1 MNRILVPAL
10 ATLCGLTPMGAAE
23 QAPAVLRVTPHV
35 VAPNPGAYTA
45 TTGPRHELVDFN
57 FEPMYWAS
65 NRFAVSEA
73 AVGKLISANLDWFDS
88 YAGGWWDG
96 SIVRVLRIED
106 GKMVQKLRGVAKR
119 YERSE
124 WTHAADGLVPASA
137 TRGEFVMEDWSRPG
151 QQWWLCVRAVD
162 KAGRVGARSAAVRI
176 VHPDIAGDK
185 RARPGNVFTLGA
197 PRLDDKAAGSAPA
210 AVTGFQATCDPAT
223 GLITASWQA
232 ALGDIAGY
240 RIERSFTDPAT
251 HKGQFIEMGSE
262 GGGDRF
268 AFLPG
273 DMVLLAKTAMSIS
286 RSDYA
291 PRLYGTHGAAAPDYA
306 PSFTPT
312 GAWQSREHPS
322 SLVPHP
328 GALPTD
334 VPDGGATCQRIDC
347 REAGIVAIRKFNHAD
362 LTQDWYQ
369 VLDPTRTYVVEVLAR
384 QEGLADPTLRFH
396 LTGPMA
402 DEFKAI
408 GFAMTGAWQKFTAEF
423 TVPRKLDQSG
433 SVGQM
438 GLQWNAPGTVWIDN
452 FRVYPKDVGLGRH
465 DAADRAALK
474 ASGMGAIRTHD
485 TCKTQGYTLDNL
497 LGHPLAGLTSGK
509 DTYSRGNLS
518 ALLKE
523 FREMGVSPWLQ
534 LEFTLQEDEWLGLVE
549 YLAAPY
555 DPAKDTPKSKPWAWR
570 RVQHGQ
576 VKPYI
581 DEFPKLLIEFSNE
594 NWNQIMPFNL
604 AWMEMPDAVTKQTH
618 GAGAIYGMFQEYTIQ
633 VLKRSPYWKSMEQK
647 TEFVL
652 GGWAINDFGY
662 QAAKRSP
669 SSRHVL
675 VAAYNGGWDAGEDPS
690 GDFLPALTKTL
701 NYPPQDG
708 IPTAIRLRRE
718 ADEHA
723 AAGNRP
729 FFIGSYE
736 AGPGY
741 NLDGLN
747 GVRMTPQLVEGESRV
762 MKSLVGGSSTL
773 DCFLGFTYQ
782 GAQLQNFFTFS
793 RNRNYWTS
801 HADHRNGG
809 QAYPAWLGLALWNN
823 HGVGEVLGVV
833 TERMP
838 VRAAPAVGRRPAMDA
853 MPEVAAY
860 ASRKGDRLS
869 VFAISRRL
877 DAPTPL
883 TLRLPISAAK
893 KVTLHTLT
901 GDPQA
906 NNLDAENLRLA
917 SRELP
922 TAVATRDFALDA
934 ARGAAQGLPPASVF
948 CWVFEG
954 VSFADAAPQAL
965 VNPEPGQAELAS
977 GLPLRFR
984 VAFTR
989 PPKAFTPA
997 DVTLSGTTQAQS
1009 CIVTMVPGSHGLEWT
1024 VTVTEV
1030 MDEGRTT
1037 VTAKDLAA
1045 ADGSTIRG
1053 GSGSLDL
1060 RFPAGTVL
1068 PLLAW
1073 NFSKAQE
1080 GMEKRDWKGQAI
1092 APTARMPVVEA
1103 TTLQATPQQLLG
1115 DNEHY
1120 NIDGAG
1126 TWAPGEQVARAPFYF
1141 AIALHPASGKALD
1154 IKRVDC
1160 GFWSSGDLKPRLE
1173 VWQGG
1178 IKVGE
1183 AAFTAAKVINN
1194 KGDLGATTGIPA
1206 SADTSGIPA
1215 LQKLASPVELRIV
1228 FAGLE
1233 EKGGVFGI
1241 GKLGLQADD
1250 LVVLGRL
1257 SGH

>member
-1 MNRILVPAL
+1 MIRHLVPTL
-10 ATLCGLTPMGAAE
+10 AVLACFAAE
-23 QAPAVLRVTPHV
+23 EPAVLRVTPQV
-35 VAPNPGAYTA
+35 VAPDPGAYTA

-57 FEPMYWAS
+57 FEPMYWSS
-65 NRFAVSEA
+65 NRFHVSEA
-73 AVGKLISANLDWFDS
+73 AVGKLIASNLDFYDS
-88 YAGGWWDG
+88 YPGGWWDG
-96 SIVRVLRIED
+96 STVRVLRIED
-106 GKMVQKLRGVAKR
+106 GKLVQKLRGVAKR
-119 YERSE
+119 YERGE
-124 WTHAADGLVPASA
+124 WSHVADGLVPAGT

-151 QQWWLCVRAVD
+151 QQWWLCVRAMD
-162 KAGRVGARSAAVRI
+162 KAGRLGARSAAVPI

-185 RARPGNVFTLGA
+185 RAKPSNVFSQSA
-197 PRLDDKAAGSAPA
+197 PRLDEKATGSAPA
-210 AVTGFQATCDPAT
+210 AVGGFQATCDPAT
-223 GLITASWQA
+223 GLITATWQA
-232 ALGDIAGY
+232 AGGDIVGY

-273 DMVLLAKTAMSIS
+273 DMVLLAKTAMSLA
-286 RSDYA
+286 RTDFA
-291 PRLYGTHGAAAPDYA
+291 PRLHGTHGAAPPDFAPM
-306 PSFTPT
+306 FTPA
-312 GAWQSREHPS
+312 GAWQAREHPFT
-322 SLVPHP
+322 LVPHP
-328 GALPTD
+328 GILPTD
-334 VPDGGATCQRIDC
+334 APDGGATCQRIES
-347 REAGIVAIRKFNHAD
+347 REAGIVSIRKYNHAD

-369 VLDPTRTYVVEVLAR
+369 VLDPARTYVVEVLAR
-384 QEGLADPTLRFH
+384 QEGLAEPTLRFH
-396 LTGPMA
+396 FTGPMSG
-402 DEFKAI
+402 EFKPI
-408 GFAMTGAWQKFTAEF
+408 DFAMTGEWQKFTAEF

-438 GLQWNAPGTVWIDN
+438 GLQWTAPGTVWLDN
-452 FRVYPKDVGLGRH
+452 FRVYPKDVGLVRH

-474 ASGMGAIRTHD
+474 ASGMATLRTHD

-576 VKPYI
+576 AKPYI
-581 DEFPKLLIEFSNE
+581 DEFPKLLLEFSNE
-594 NWNQIMPFNL
+594 NWNPIMPFNL
-604 AWMEMPDAVTKQTH
+604 AWLEMPDTVTGQKH

-633 VLKRSPYWKSMEQK
+633 VLKRSPYWSKAMEQK

-652 GGWAINDFGY
+652 GGWQINDFGY

-690 GDFLPALTKTL
+690 GDFEPALVKTL
-701 NYPPQDG
+701 NYPAQDG

-723 AAGNRP
+723 ANGNKP
-729 FFIGSYE
+729 FLIGSYE

-741 NLDGLN
+741 NIDGLN
-747 GVRMTPQLVEGESRV
+747 GVRMTPQLVESESRV

-809 QAYPAWLGLALWNN
+809 QAYPAWQSLTLWNN
-823 HGVGEVLGVV
+823 HGGGEVLGVV
-833 TERMP
+833 TERVP
-838 VRAAPAVGRRPAMDA
+838 VRAAPAVGRRAAMEA

-877 DAPTPL
+877 DAPLPL
-883 TLRLPISAAK
+883 TLRLPINAAK

-901 GDPQA
+901 GDPKA
-906 NNLDAENLRLA
+906 NNLDAENIRLA

-922 TAVATRDFALDA
+922 ATVAAKDFVLDA
-934 ARGAAQGLPPASVF
+934 ARGAAQGLPPASAF

-954 VSFADAAPQAL
+954 CTFAAAAPTAL
-965 VNPEPGQAELAS
+965 VNPAPGQASLAS

-984 VAFTR
+984 VAFTA
-989 PPKAFTPA
+989 PPKTFTA
-997 DVTLSGTTQAQS
+997 GEVTLGGTAQPQG
-1009 CIVTMVPGSHGLEWT
+1009 CAVEPVPGSHSLEWT

-1030 MDEGRTT
+1030 MDEGQ
-1037 VTAKDLAA
+1037 VDLAVKPLVA
-1045 ADGSTIRG
+1045 ADGSAIAG
-1053 GSGSLDL
+1053 ASGSLAL

-1073 NFSKAQE
+1073 NFAKAQA
-1080 GMEKRDWKGQAI
+1080 GQEKRHWKGVPIQ
-1092 APTARMPVVEA
+1092 PTARMPVVQP
-1103 TTLQATPQQLLG
+1103 TTLQASRPNLLE

-1120 NIDGAG
+1120 NTDGAG
-1126 TWAPGEQVARAPFYF
+1126 TWVGGQEMARNPYHY
-1141 AIALHPASGKALD
+1141 AIALNPVSGKAID

-1160 GFWSSGDLKPRLE
+1160 GFWSGGELKPRLE

-1183 AAFTAAKVINN
+1183 APFTAAKPLDNQGN
-1194 KGDLGATTGIPA
+1194 LQGSSGIPA
-1206 SADTSGIPA
+1206 SADTSAIPA
-1215 LQKLASPVELRIV
+1215 LQRLASPVELRIV

-1233 EKGGVFGI
+1233 EKGGIFGI
-1241 GKLGLQADD
+1241 GKLGPDADD
-1250 LVVLGRL
+1250 LVILGRIA
-1257 SGH
+1257 GPAR

>member
-1 MNRILVPAL
+1 MIRHLVPTL
-10 ATLCGLTPMGAAE
+10 AVLACLAAE
-23 QAPAVLRVTPHV
+23 EPAVLRVTPHA

-57 FEPMYWAS
+57 CEPMYWAS

-73 AVGKLISANLDWFDS
+73 AVGKLISPTLDWYDS
-88 YAGGWWDG
+88 YPGGWWNG
-96 SIVRVLRIED
+96 ATVRILRIED
-106 GKMVQKLRGVAKR
+106 GKLVQKLRGVVKSH
-119 YERSE
+119 ERSE
-124 WTHAADGLVPASA
+124 WNHVADGLVPASA

-162 KAGRVGARSAAVRI
+162 KAGRFGVRSAAMRI

-185 RARPGNVFTLGA
+185 RAKPGNAFTQGA
-197 PRLDDKAAGSAPA
+197 PRLDEKATGSVPA
-210 AVTGFQATCDPAT
+210 AVAGFQATCDPAT

-232 ALGDIAGY
+232 AGGDLAGY

-273 DMVLLAKTAMSIS
+273 DMALLAKTAHSLA
-286 RSDYA
+286 RTDFA
-291 PRLYGTHGAAAPDYA
+291 PRLHGTHGAAPPDYA
-306 PSFTPT
+306 PMFTPA
-312 GAWQSREHPS
+312 GAWQAREHPFT
-322 SLVPHP
+322 LVQHP
-328 GALPTD
+328 GALPTE
-334 VPDGGATCQRIDC
+334 VLDGGTTCLRIDS
-347 REAGIVAIRKFNHAD
+347 REAGTLAIRKYNHAD

-369 VLDPTRTYVVEVLAR
+369 VLDPARTYVVEVLAR
-384 QEGLADPTLRFH
+384 QEGLAEPTLRFH
-396 LTGPMA
+396 LTGPMGG
-402 DEFKAI
+402 EFKPI
-408 GFAMTGAWQKFTAEF
+408 DFAMTGTWQKFTAEF

-438 GLQWNAPGTVWIDN
+438 GLQWNAPGTVWLDN
-452 FRVYPKDVGLGRH
+452 FRVYPKDVGLVRH

-497 LGHPLAGLTSGK
+497 LGHPLTGLSSGK

-534 LEFTLQEDEWLGLVE
+534 LEFTLQEEEWLGLVE

-576 VKPYI
+576 AKPYI
-581 DEFPKLLIEFSNE
+581 DEFPKLLLEFSNE
-594 NWNQIMPFNL
+594 NWNPIMPFNL
-604 AWMEMPDAVTKQTH
+604 AWMEMPDAVTKKTH

-633 VLKRSPYWKSMEQK
+633 VLKRSPYWTKTMEQK

-652 GGWAINDFGY
+652 GGWAVNDFGY

-675 VAAYNGGWDAGEDPS
+675 VATYNGGWDAGEDPS
-690 GDFLPALTKTL
+690 GDFLPALAKTL
-701 NYPPQDG
+701 NYPAQDG

-809 QAYPAWLGLALWNN
+809 QAYPAWQSLTMWNN
-823 HGVGEVLGVV
+823 HGAGEVLGVV

-869 VFAISRRL
+869 IFAISRRL

-906 NNLDAENLRLA
+906 NNLDAENIRLA

-922 TAVATRDFALDA
+922 ATVATRDFTLDA

-965 VNPEPGQAELAS
+965 VNPEPGQTVPAS

-989 PPKAFTPA
+989 PPKAFTSA
-997 DVTLSGTTQAQS
+997 DVTLSGATQAQG
-1009 CIVTMVPGSHGLEWT
+1009 CTVAMVPGSHGLEWT
-1024 VTVTEV
+1024 VNVSEI
-1030 MDEGRTT
+1030 MDEGTT
-1037 VTAKDLAA
+1037 TITVKDLAA

-1053 GSGSLDL
+1053 ASGSIEL
-1060 RFPAGTVL
+1060 RFPTGTVL

-1073 NFSKAQE
+1073 NFAKAQA
-1080 GMEKRDWKGQAI
+1080 GQEKRHWKGVPI
-1092 APTARMPVVEA
+1092 PPTARMPVVQP
-1103 TTLQATPQQLLG
+1103 TTLQASVPNLLE

-1126 TWAPGEQVARAPFYF
+1126 TWAGGGHMAKTPYHY
-1141 AIALHPASGKALD
+1141 AIALNPVSGKALD

-1160 GFWSSGDLKPRLE
+1160 GFWSGGELKPRLE

-1183 AAFTAAKVINN
+1183 APFTAAKPLDNQGN
-1194 KGDLGATTGIPA
+1194 LQASSGIPA
-1206 SADTSGIPA
+1206 SADTSAIPA
-1215 LQKLASPVELRIV
+1215 LQRLASAIELRIV

-1241 GKLGLQADD
+1241 GKLGPDADD
-1250 LVVLGRL
+1250 LVILGRL
-1257 SGH
+1257 ANR